1 MDEEKI
7 NAIDEESEES
17 ELDRAFE
24 RSLNEELDRD
34 ELEKEEMDD

>member
-17 ELDRAFE
+17 ELDCAFE

>member
-7 NAIDEESEES
+7 NTMYEESEESEES

-24 RSLNEELDRD
+24 RSLNEEM
-34 ELEKEEMDD
+34 EKEEMGD